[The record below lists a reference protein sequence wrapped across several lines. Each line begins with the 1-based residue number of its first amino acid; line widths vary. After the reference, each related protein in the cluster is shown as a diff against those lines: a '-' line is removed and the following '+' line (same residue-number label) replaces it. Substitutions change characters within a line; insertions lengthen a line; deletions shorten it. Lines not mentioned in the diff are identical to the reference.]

1 MLKSMTGFGRKEAD
15 IVGAGK
21 VSVEFRSSN
30 HKFFE
35 SIFHLPPQLLSLE
48 EGVKKVLETKIKR
61 GRVTCVINVVAGGV
75 PSVFINRPLLKNYIL
90 ALKKIKKQLQ
100 IEDDP
105 SINTLI
111 HLPGVLSLEN
121 NIYHEARL
129 WPSLKILAQQAL
141 GKLEESRQKEGR
153 ALYAYLRMRAE
164 ALKTH
169 LEVIQIRFKK
179 IMKEKLTKIKT
190 DEERAAFLKDKDITE
205 EMERLV
211 SHIRNFK
218 TKLAQTGAIGKE
230 LDFIAQEMQR
240 EANTMAAKC
249 CDVFISARVVQI
261 KSQIE
266 KIREQVQNIE

>member
-15 IVGAGK
+15 IVGTGK

-211 SHIRNFK
+211 FHIRNFK

-249 CDVFISARVVQI
+249 CDVFISARGVQI
-261 KSQIE
+261 KKHI
-266 KIREQVQNIE
+266 

>member
-15 IVGAGK
+15 IVGTGK

-105 SINTLI
+105 SINKLI

-211 SHIRNFK
+211 FHIRNFK